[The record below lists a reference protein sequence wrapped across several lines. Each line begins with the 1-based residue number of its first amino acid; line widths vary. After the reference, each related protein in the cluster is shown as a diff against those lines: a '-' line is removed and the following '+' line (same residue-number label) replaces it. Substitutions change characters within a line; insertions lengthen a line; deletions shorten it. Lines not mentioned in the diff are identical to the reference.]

1 MEAVRVSVVINT
13 LDRADQLER
22 TLGSLGQ
29 LRYPAFEAVVV
40 QGPCRDRTSEVL
52 DRFAPAIRVGTCPEP
67 NLAMSRNIGVAMARG
82 NIVAF
87 LDDDAI
93 PEPDWL
99 DRLASAFTD
108 PRVGGA
114 GGFIRDRD
122 GVHFQHQAIVA
133 DRLGEAESFPQLPAE
148 LGPGRYFSPTGTN
161 VAIRRAALLAIGGF
175 DEEYAY
181 FLDETDVN
189 LRLAEA
195 GWRLVSIP
203 DAEVHHKF
211 AASNLRRTDRVP
223 RSLYLIARSKSYFC
237 WVNAVGAYS
246 GEEIKRELR
255 RFADE
260 HRQKIE
266 RFLKR
271 RKIDAAMA
279 ERMLAEV
286 GQGLA
291 DGERDA
297 ASPRRLLSLP
307 TAGAEEGFKPYKA
320 QRGGLRVCLVSPR
333 FTGDRVMQKAAADLV
348 AHGHE
353 VTVISRG
360 RGRAPSVEFQD
371 GMWLHSVI
379 PAPVTFA
386 TLLSA
391 AERFATATIAEVLR
405 IRQRRQF
412 QVVAGPA
419 AEMGKL
425 HGLDLP
431 KIAMPADALEQRLI
445 EAAGRRESGMPP
457 GDMAPLALESH

>member
-1 MEAVRVSVVINT
+1 MEPIRVSVVINT

-22 TLGSLGQ
+22 TLTSLGQ

-40 QGPCRDRTSEVL
+40 HGPGRDRTPEVL
-52 DRFAPAIRVGTCPEP
+52 KRFAPAIRVGTCPEP

-82 NIVAF
+82 DIVAF

-99 DRLASAFTD
+99 DRMATAFTD
-108 PRVGGA
+108 PGVGGA

-122 GVHFQHQAIVA
+122 GIRFQHQAIIA
-133 DRLGEAESFPQLPAE
+133 DRLGEAVSFPQLPADP
-148 LGPGRYFSPTGTN
+148 GPGRYFSPTGTN

-181 FLDETDVN
+181 FLDETDLN
-189 LRLAEA
+189 LRLTDA

-237 WVNAVGAYS
+237 WVNAAPIHS
-246 GEEIKRELR
+246 AEEIRRELR
-255 RFADE
+255 RFTDE
-260 HRQKIE
+260 HQGKIE

-271 RKIDAAMA
+271 RKIDAATA
-279 ERMLAEV
+279 ERLLAEV

-307 TAGAEEGFKPYKA
+307 TTGAEEGFKLYRA
-320 QRGGLRVCLVSPR
+320 DGGLRVCLVSPG
-333 FTGDRVMQKAAADLV
+333 FTGDRAMQKAAADLV
-348 AHGHE
+348 AHDYE

-360 RGRAPSVEFQD
+360 RARAPSVEFQD
-371 GMWLHSVI
+371 GLWLHCVV

-386 TLLSA
+386 TLLSP
-391 AERFATATIAEVLR
+391 AERFATAAITEVLR
-405 IRQRRQF
+405 IGQRRQF
-412 QVVAGPA
+412 QVVAGRA
-419 AEMGKL
+419 ADMEKL

-431 KIAMPADALEQRLI
+431 KVAVPADALEQRL
-445 EAAGRRESGMPP
+445 AAAAAKHECGMPP
-457 GDMAPLALESH
+457 RELAPLAFDPN